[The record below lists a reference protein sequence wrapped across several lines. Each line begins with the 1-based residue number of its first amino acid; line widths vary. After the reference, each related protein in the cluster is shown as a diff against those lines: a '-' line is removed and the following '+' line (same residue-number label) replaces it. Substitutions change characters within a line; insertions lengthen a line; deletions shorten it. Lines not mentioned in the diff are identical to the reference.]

1 IRKKYLNGI
10 LIGENNDSFE
20 VDDTSRLHSAL
31 SQGSNSSCS
40 RISNQQ
46 QQTPNLIV
54 NKLADLYEE
63 HPPNVSCSSSSS
75 SIGTGSQR
83 SWVRQQPQQQTS
95 NLINF
100 AQLLPQY
107 KQIEEE
113 EEHKE

>member
-1 IRKKYLNGI
+1 M
-10 LIGENNDSFE
+10 
-20 VDDTSRLHSAL
+20 
-31 SQGSNSSCS
+31 
-40 RISNQQ
+40 
-46 QQTPNLIV
+46 
-54 NKLADLYEE
+54 ADLYEE

-83 SWVRQQPQQQTS
+83 SWVRQQPQQQTT

-113 EEHKE
+113 EEHKEVEKGERKGSLNGQEKRCFSKFFENLKNFLKNFT